1 MKDGIDP
8 MAHIQD
14 IAGRMDNMQKRAEI
28 EKALHEVEDLF
39 EEIDPEQQ
47 GPVYEIIKQLFAKL
61 GL

>member
-14 IAGRMDNMQKRAEI
+14 IARRMDSMQKRAEI

-39 EEIDPEQQ
+39 EVIDPEQQ
-47 GPVYEIIKQLFAKL
+47 KQVYEIIKQLFAKL

>member
-14 IAGRMDNMQKRAEI
+14 IAGRMDSMQNRAEI

-39 EEIDPEQQ
+39 EAIDPEQQ
-47 GPVYEIIKQLFAKL
+47 GLVYEIIKQLFSKL

>member
-14 IAGRMDNMQKRAEI
+14 IASRMDNMQNRAEI

-39 EEIDPEQQ
+39 EVIDPKQQ
-47 GPVYEIIKQLFAKL
+47 APVYEIIKQLFAKL

>member
-14 IAGRMDNMQKRAEI
+14 IARRMDNMQNRAEI

-39 EEIDPEQQ
+39 EVIEPGQQ

>member
-14 IAGRMDNMQKRAEI
+14 IAGRMDSMQNRAEI

-39 EEIDPEQQ
+39 EAIDPEQQ
-47 GPVYEIIKQLFAKL
+47 GPVYEIIKQLFSKL